1 MKRYFEKA
9 RGLAF
14 SGTAKDTF
22 VLFSGNVLS
31 AFLGF
36 VFTLFVARALSV
48 ADFGIFSAA
57 TNLVVIMISLSD
69 LGLSSGVVNFI
80 AEKRA
85 KGDNVGAEK
94 YIKASVVIKFVV
106 TVFLAIVV
114 AILSGYISPNFL
126 ATNDASVALW
136 VAVITVS
143 LAMPMLLP
151 FILQADRKFLKS
163 AISDNS
169 LYFSRLVFALV
180 FMFLT
185 GLTIGNSLSSF
196 VYGGVI
202 GSIVG
207 IILIKPHF
215 LFTRPDKKVYLS
227 LMRFSGWIG
236 ANRVVSSV
244 SGRLDVQML
253 AYFAGA
259 TSTGLYSIPSRLAS
273 FIVLLTASFSGV
285 LAPRLAAFGDKEKEK
300 RYILKSTLAVIPIVM
315 GIVFWIIIA
324 KPFILLLFG
333 DKYLPSVPV
342 FQALAGSMIPFL
354 FTAPSVT
361 AIIYSMKKTVYIGTF
376 AFFQL
381 AAVFVLNYIFIPR
394 YGPIGPTITFAI
406 VNTILAIY
414 SWVIVVKY
422 YWGHA
427 KV

>member
-1 MKRYFEKA
+1 MKGYYQKV

-85 KGDNVGAEK
+85 KGDHAGADK
-94 YIKASVVIKFVV
+94 YIMASVVIKFIV
-106 TVFLAIVV
+106 TIFLALVV
-114 AILSGYISPNFL
+114 AAFSGFISPRFL
-126 ATNDASVALW
+126 ATSDASVALW
-136 VAVITVS
+136 VAAISIS
-143 LAMPMLLP
+143 LALPMLLP

-169 LYFSRLVFALV
+169 LYFSRLLV
-180 FMFLT
+180 AVGFMLIT
-185 GLTIGNSLSSF
+185 GLTIGNSLSAF
-196 VYGGVI
+196 IFGGIV

-207 IILIKPHF
+207 IVLIKPRF
-215 LFTRPDKKVYLS
+215 LSSHPDKKVYVN
-227 LMRFSGWIG
+227 LMKFSGWIG
-236 ANRVVSSV
+236 ANRIVSSV

-259 TSTGLYSIPSRLAS
+259 TATGLYSIPSRLAS

-285 LAPRLAAFGDKEKEK
+285 LAPRLAAFGDREKEK
-300 RYILKSTLAVIPIVM
+300 RYILKSSLALIPITL
-315 GIVFWIIIA
+315 GIIFWIIIA
-324 KPFILLLFG
+324 KPFILILFG

-342 FQALAGSMIPFL
+342 FQALAAAMIPFI

-381 AAVFVLNYIFIPR
+381 AAVFGLNYIFIPK
-394 YGPIGPTITFAI
+394 YGPFGPTITFGI

-414 SWVIVVKY
+414 AWAIVIRH
-422 YWGHA
+422 YWG
-427 KV
+427 KEK